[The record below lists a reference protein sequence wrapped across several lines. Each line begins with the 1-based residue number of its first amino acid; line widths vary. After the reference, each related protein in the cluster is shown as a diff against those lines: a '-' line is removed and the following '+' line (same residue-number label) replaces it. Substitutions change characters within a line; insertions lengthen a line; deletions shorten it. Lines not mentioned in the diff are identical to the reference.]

1 MFTSNTAVSRDVA
14 SDGTVFIKHCY
25 KPQEFGKTADV
36 QMNHFSDA
44 SELGYGT
51 VSYLRFTCTDGKVQ
65 CSFLMSKTRVAP
77 LKSLSEPHLELT
89 AATLAVKLDKMF
101 QRELEIPI
109 HCSVFYMDR

>member
-1 MFTSNTAVSRDVA
+1 
-14 SDGTVFIKHCY
+14 
-25 KPQEFGKTADV
+25 
-36 QMNHFSDA
+36 MNHFLDA

-101 QRELEIPI
+101 QRELEMPI